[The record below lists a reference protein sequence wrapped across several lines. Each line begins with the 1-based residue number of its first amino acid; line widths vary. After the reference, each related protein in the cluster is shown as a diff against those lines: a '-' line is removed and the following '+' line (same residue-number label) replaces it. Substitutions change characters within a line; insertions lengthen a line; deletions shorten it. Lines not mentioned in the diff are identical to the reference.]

1 MDGQCQVGELR
12 RCLVKARVM
21 CVRMVLGS
29 EHQRQRRRGRSQ
41 VHHEGHST
49 HVWRASTGATRRKG
63 RRTSR
68 GSSSAPP
75 SAGDDSG
82 GLLPDSGHASL
93 RVWVQLAPTTRDAP
107 MVWVD
112 ALALVRQLVPAAVAD
127 RVGMD
132 QQVAPFFGPMHGDLE
147 ARVGA
152 VMALLDAKRGA
163 PNPAQPLLD
172 AGSALAQVLGGE
184 HDTLVLGITLFR
196 SAVGAFSEGV
206 ASIEAVYDPKHQPV
220 VDGGDEDGAGAGGG
234 SGSGSGG
241 GAGSGSKTIVTIA
254 DIKAALAASSDDEGS
269 DNTPQPRRVT
279 RASSRRSR
287 AQASASN
294 GAPAE
299 GSRRR
304 VVTRS
309 QLASQT
315 TATRSRRASTGKR
328 TQRAVAGRTRSAGA
342 RERSTNRRR
351 ASASGPRQTRRSTT
365 RRSTTRRDDGAGT
378 SSSSRAVRKRRR
390 DAKRSSDT
398 DAASSRPRRA
408 YPKRRRRSM
417 VRYEPSFGGG
427 RL

>member
-12 RCLVKARVM
+12 RCLVKARVL

-196 SAVGAFSEGV
+196 SAVGASSEGV

-220 VDGGDEDGAGAGGG
+220 VDGGDEDGAGAGG
-234 SGSGSGG
+234 GSGSGG

-328 TQRAVAGRTRSAGA
+328 TQRAVAERTRSARA

-365 RRSTTRRDDGAGT
+365 RRSTTRRDDGAGA

-390 DAKRSSDT
+390 EAKRSSDT